1 MPCKSNADNDLC
13 SSYKESNIIG
23 LVYYVVLIF
32 ESADSL
38 MCKIITF
45 INLSSKKQSRGHVP

>member
-13 SSYKESNIIG
+13 TSYQESNIIG

-32 ESADSL
+32 ESVDSY
-38 MCKIITF
+38 
-45 INLSSKKQSRGHVP
+45 V